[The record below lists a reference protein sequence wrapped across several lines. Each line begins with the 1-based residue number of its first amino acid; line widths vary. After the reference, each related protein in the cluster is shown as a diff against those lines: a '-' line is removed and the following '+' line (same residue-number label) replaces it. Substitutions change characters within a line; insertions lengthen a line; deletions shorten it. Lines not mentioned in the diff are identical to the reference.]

1 MMTKSNAW
9 NNPERIDSLIGG
21 AILLGAGGVLF
32 YYLALN
38 LFPYAAFFGSL
49 VAGLMPDG
57 GGLWGPLR
65 AIATLLGWVVGIG
78 ALVAV
83 QSAEAWPVLLGGS
96 PKETRIERWDEK
108 MFVAS
113 ACATLGYAL
122 DAFFCARFWP
132 VLTVPMEQF
141 RWTRMIGQV
150 DFGNVATVVIT
161 MFGVAVYVLLWRF
174 VRKVM

>member
-1 MMTKSNAW
+1 MTKATF
-9 NNPERIDSLIGG
+9 NNSERVDSLIGW

-38 LFPYAAFFGSL
+38 IFPYAAFFGQLLSRL
-49 VAGLMPDG
+49 IPANG
-57 GGLWGPLR
+57 GGLWGLLR
-65 AIATLLGWVVGIG
+65 MVATLAGWIVGIG

-96 PKETRIERWDEK
+96 PKETRTERWDEK
-108 MFVAS
+108 LFVAS
-113 ACATLGYAL
+113 VCATLGYAL

>member
-1 MMTKSNAW
+1 MAKAVF
-9 NNPERIDSLIGG
+9 NNPERVDTLIGW
-21 AILLGAGGVLF
+21 AILIGAGGVLF

-38 LFPYAAFFGSL
+38 LFPYAAFFGQL
-49 VAGLMPDG
+49 IRNLIPEGMP
-57 GGLWGPLR
+57 LLGPLR
-65 AIATLLGWVVGIG
+65 ALATLIGWVVGSM

-96 PKETRIERWDEK
+96 PKESRTDRWEQK

-113 ACATLGYAL
+113 TVATFGYAI

-132 VLTVPMEQF
+132 VLKVPMEQF
-141 RWTRMIGQV
+141 RFARMWQLI
-150 DFGNVATVVIT
+150 DLGNIATTVVT

-174 VRKVM
+174 VRRAM

>member
-1 MMTKSNAW
+1 MTKATF
-9 NNPERIDSLIGG
+9 NNPERIDSLIGW

-38 LFPYAAFFGSL
+38 IFPYAAFFGQLLSQL
-49 VAGLMPDG
+49 IPANG
-57 GGLWGPLR
+57 GGLWGLLR
-65 AIATLLGWVVGIG
+65 GVATLAGWIVGIG

-113 ACATLGYAL
+113 VCATLGYAL

>member
-1 MMTKSNAW
+1 MAKAVFNDT
-9 NNPERIDSLIGG
+9 ERVDTLIGW
-21 AILLGAGGVLF
+21 AILIGPGGVLF

-38 LFPYAAFFGSL
+38 LFPYADFFGQL
-49 VAGLMPDG
+49 VRNLVPADFIGAGI
-57 GGLWGPLR
+57 LR
-65 AIATLLGWVVGIG
+65 SVATLFGWVVGSM

-96 PKETRIERWDEK
+96 PKETRTDRWEQK

-113 ACATLGYAL
+113 TVATFGYAL

-132 VLTVPMEQF
+132 VLKVTMEQF
-141 RWTRMIGQV
+141 RFARMWQLI
-150 DFGNVATVVIT
+150 DLGNIATTIVT

-174 VRKVM
+174 VRRAM